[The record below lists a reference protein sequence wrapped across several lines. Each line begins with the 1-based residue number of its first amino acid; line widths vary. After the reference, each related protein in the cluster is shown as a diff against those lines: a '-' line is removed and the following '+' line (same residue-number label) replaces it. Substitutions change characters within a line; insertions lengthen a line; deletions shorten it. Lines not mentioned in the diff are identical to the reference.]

1 MSRRSCLLAIVFV
14 ASQVPLGAP
23 VEAQTCEAWQRLAP
37 LPTITDLNAVAGGQP
52 GLIAVGAGGAVL
64 FSPDQASWREVPS
77 PTDDTLN
84 AVAWSAERAVA
95 VGARGTIIESADG
108 LSWQALDTPTGADL
122 NAIVAGRGAWV
133 AVGEGGATLYSSD
146 GLIWQSAESGTSAD
160 LRAVVWRNAE
170 FLAAG
175 GTGVTLSSPDGL
187 DWQVHT
193 PEGLL
198 DVTPRDLATDGRR
211 LVMVGNHGSALS
223 QDGRE
228 WVEIDDLRENDLGS
242 VIWTGEEFVTARQ
255 YASTLSSSDGVTWQ
269 FQSTVPWAQAEVRD
283 LAVWS
288 NFSIMVGEGGGI
300 AFRRHDTDQDWV
312 LVSGPTTVPLEAVA
326 TRNGTTVAVGGDGGL
341 EAATVILTSSDGIRF
356 SRSLVTTPGVAT
368 VDVTATDSGFV
379 AVSNGTDWG
388 GGPSLLYSADGVAW
402 NVGQFDGGTGFPPSE
417 LDAVTAVPDRVVAVG
432 DGKSVVSVDGGA
444 TWIWSEFTDQRQSTR
459 AVATDGQI
467 FVTAGE
473 GGSAFTSSDGLTW
486 EEHPGSFGSGQRNAI
501 AWGNGRFVAVG
512 DGLEVY
518 TSPDGVTWTAAPSPT
533 LHLHDVIFT
542 GTDFVAVGDA
552 GAVAWSTE
560 GTAWS
565 TFFIADRAPLRGV
578 VWNGTDLVVVGG
590 RGYIARSVCS
600 LAGDTVAEFTWF
612 PEPSLSGQPV
622 RFWDLTVGGSDGR
635 LWTFGDGASSRDLNP
650 THVFQQPAEY
660 EVQLSDSS
668 GPSVSHTVTVLQG
681 PPLVL
686 GRALYLPGV
695 AHLPGV
701 NQTLWRSDVEICHLG
716 DGEANIEL
724 ALLLRDQANPNPQ
737 TVSQA
742 IPSFRCTR
750 LVDTVGSFFGVEAA
764 GALRISS
771 DQALMASGRTY
782 NDTASGSYGSFR
794 TAVPPE
800 NAPCCREQW
809 VLFQLSQSADPAS
822 GFRTNLGFLNLEAE
836 PIEIDVSLYRADS
849 QLLGSFT
856 VELDGFEYS
865 QLLQPLLSLAP
876 DGVDDAFAI
885 VQSPDRYLA
894 SASVVDNRSG
904 DGVLIPA
911 VPRSN

>member
-1 MSRRSCLLAIVFV
+1 MSRRICLFAVVLV
-14 ASQVPLGAP
+14 ASHVPLGAQAD
-23 VEAQTCEAWQRLAP
+23 AQTCDAWQRLAP

-52 GLIAVGAGGAVL
+52 GLVAVGAVGTVL
-64 FSPDQASWREVPS
+64 FGPDQAGWRQVPS
-77 PTDDTLN
+77 PTDDALN

-108 LSWQALDTPTGADL
+108 LAWQALDTPTGADL
-122 NAIVAGRGAWV
+122 NAIVAGRSAWV
-133 AVGEGGATLYSSD
+133 AVGAAGAVLYSSD
-146 GLIWQSAESGTSAD
+146 GLIWQSVESGTGAD

-193 PEGLL
+193 PEGLF

-211 LVMVGNHGSALS
+211 VVMVGNHGSALS

-228 WVEIDDLRENDLGS
+228 WVPIDDLREQSLGS
-242 VIWTGEEFVTARQ
+242 VIWTGDEFVTARQ
-255 YASTLSSSDGVTWQ
+255 YASTLFSSDGVTWQ

-283 LAVWS
+283 LSVWS
-288 NFSIMVGEGGGI
+288 DFSIMVGEGGGI

-341 EAATVILTSSDGIRF
+341 DAATVILTSTDGIRF
-356 SRSLVTTPGVAT
+356 SRSLATLPGVAT
-368 VDVTATDSGFV
+368 VDVTATDSAFI

-388 GGPSLLYSADGVAW
+388 GGPSLLSSADGVAW

-417 LDAVTAVPDRVVAVG
+417 LDAVTAAAGRIVAVG
-432 DGKSVVSVDGGA
+432 DGASAVSLDGGA
-444 TWIWSEFTDQRQSTR
+444 SWTWSEFTDQRHSTHT
-459 AVATDGQI
+459 VATDGQI

-486 EEHPGSFGSGQRNAI
+486 QEHPGSFGSGQRNAI

-512 DGLEVY
+512 DGVEVY
-518 TSPDGVTWTAAPSPT
+518 TSPDGISWSAAPSPT
-533 LHLHDVIFT
+533 LHLHDVVYT

-552 GAVAWSTE
+552 GVVAWSTD
-560 GTAWS
+560 GVAWS
-565 TFFIADRAPLRGV
+565 TFSTADGAPLRGV
-578 VWNGTDLVVVGG
+578 AWNGTDLVVVGG
-590 RGYIARSVCS
+590 WGYIARSVCS

-635 LWTFGDGASSRDLNP
+635 LWSFGDGASSRDLNP
-650 THVFQQPAEY
+650 THIFRQPDEY
-660 EVQLSDSS
+660 DVQLSDSS
-668 GPSVSHTVTVLQG
+668 GASVSHTVTVLQG
-681 PPLVL
+681 PQVL
-686 GRALYLPGV
+686 GSELYLPGV

-701 NQTLWRSDVEICHLG
+701 NQTLWRSDVEICHLVDG
-716 DGEANIEL
+716 DANIEL

-737 TVSQA
+737 PVGQV
-742 IPSFRCTR
+742 IPGFSCTR
-750 LVDTVGSFFGVEAA
+750 LVDAVGSLFGVEAA

-771 DQALMASGRTY
+771 DREVMASGRTY
-782 NDTASGSYGSFR
+782 NDTAAGSYGSFR

-800 NAPCCREQW
+800 DAPCCGEQW
-809 VLFQLSQSADPAS
+809 VLFQLSQSADPGS
-822 GFRTNLGFLNLEAE
+822 GFRTNLGFLNLEAD
-836 PIEIDVSLYRADS
+836 PIEIDVSLHRADS

-856 VELDGFEYS
+856 VELDGFEYR
-865 QLLQPLLSLAP
+865 QLLQPLLTLAP

-885 VQSPDRYLA
+885 IQSQDRYLA